1 MHYSNTRVYAV
12 KHPTNSVE
20 KCGLLEQC
28 FRELATKYP
37 STKFVKIV
45 STDCIPKYPDSYLP
59 TALLYRNTK
68 CEHNIVGL
76 VPWGSRF
83 VTPEGCALV
92 LNRYGDICAA
102 EDGDMKHTVKDFLTK
117 MVEKD
122 EEESQ
127 GSDDD

>member
-1 MHYSNTRVYAV
+1 M
-12 KHPTNSVE
+12 E

-37 STKFVKIV
+37 ATKFVKIV

-59 TALLYRNTK
+59 TVLLYRNTK
-68 CEHNIVGL
+68 CEHNIAGL

-92 LNRYGDICAA
+92 LNRYGDVCAK
-102 EDGDMKHTVKDFLTK
+102 EDGDMKHTVRDFLTK
-117 MVEKD
+117 MQDK
-122 EEESQ
+122 EEEE
-127 GSDDD
+127 GVGDENSDFDD